1 MNNAGTVAVKLVALL
16 GGAAL
21 GLILARWSDD
31 LLASR
36 AQERSEYDKARYQ
49 QGLAPSSPSVEERKG

>member
-1 MNNAGTVAVKLVALL
+1 MNNAGIVVVKLVALL

-31 LLASR
+31 LLTSR
-36 AQERSEYDKARYQ
+36 AQERSVYDKFRYE
-49 QGLAPSSPSVEERKG
+49 QGLAPVSSPMEERK

>member
-1 MNNAGTVAVKLVALL
+1 MNNASTVVVKLVALL

-31 LLASR
+31 WLASR
-36 AQERSEYDKARYQ
+36 AQERSEYDKSRYE
-49 QGLAPSSPSVEERKG
+49 QGLAPMSPSVEERKG